1 MGKGKGHVPIRT
13 CMSCGEKR
21 SKRVL
26 IRLVVNREGQLI
38 RDDKGAVHGRGGYV
52 CRSKSCREQL
62 LKNRRLGRRFRI
74 GKSIRISADLAICD
88 GMGE

>member
-21 SKRVL
+21 SKREL

-38 RDDKGAVHGRGGYV
+38 RDDHGVLHGRGGYV
-52 CRSKSCREQL
+52 CKRQSCREQL
-62 LKNRRLGRRFRI
+62 LKNRRLGRHFRT
-74 GKSIRISADLAICD
+74 GKPISICVDL
-88 GMGE
+88 EE